1 MKHGPIALIDQF
13 MPVVVIAP
21 RSDPNYQKL
30 QSNIEE
36 VRVRTSRIQTSIAPP
51 SIHARCSQVLAR
63 GGSVVVITEE
73 DNHDLDGSCE
83 CIIRVPNT
91 DDFTMPLL
99 TVVPLQARRAQ
110 PCAPQNACARTHT
123 LNHALTHSP
132 PLISCWRTTSLTC
145 ASVTSTSR
153 ETSPSRSP

>member
-110 PCAPQNACARTHT
+110 P
-123 LNHALTHSP
+123 
-132 PLISCWRTTSLTC
+132 
-145 ASVTSTSR
+145 
-153 ETSPSRSP
+153 